1 MKTLEYFKGAVDA
14 IIKYETSEGIYI
26 KEEKE
31 FEYNVFERGPNGW
44 AVELK
49 CIESYKEP
57 KFQGDWH
64 QPADDDIPVYHEQVI
79 YFTYDTSIPKVIKEI
94 IEELNTISNLSTPQL
109 VF

>member
-26 KEEKE
+26 EDEKE
-31 FEYNVFERGPNGW
+31 FEYNVFERGSNGW

-57 KFQGDWH
+57 NFKGNWQ

-94 IEELNTISNLSTPQL
+94 IEELHTISKISTPQL

>member
-14 IIKYETSEGIYI
+14 IIEYETSEGIYI

-31 FEYNVFERGPNGW
+31 FEYNVFERGTNGW

-57 KFQGDWH
+57 KFKGNCYE
-64 QPADDDIPVYHEQVI
+64 PADDDIPVYHEQVI

-94 IEELNTISNLSTPQL
+94 IEELNTISKISTPQL

>member
-26 KEEKE
+26 EDEKE

-57 KFQGDWH
+57 NFKGDWQ
-64 QPADDDIPVYHEQVI
+64 QPADDDIPVHHVQVI

-94 IEELNTISNLSTPQL
+94 IEELNTISKISTPQL